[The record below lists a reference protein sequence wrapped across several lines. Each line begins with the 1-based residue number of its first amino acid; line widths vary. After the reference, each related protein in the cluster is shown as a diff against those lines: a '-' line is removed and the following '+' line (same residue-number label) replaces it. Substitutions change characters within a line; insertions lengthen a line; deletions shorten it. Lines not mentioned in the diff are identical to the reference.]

1 MGTLFDIEEKLG
13 TWFPFQ
19 TSTVKPDGE
28 VIFDPP
34 EPDTPENP
42 VPKFCIRQAEAD
54 FFKELHKVTRTKRV
68 EQVWDPKTRRP
79 HRQEFYDQTPE
90 QLEQEIEAIWDHTI
104 TDWRGVL
111 DKDGKEIPCTKEAKV
126 KLLDRVPA
134 VHRFYQYCL
143 KTLGEESG
151 VLRQEEN
158 ENL

>member
-1 MGTLFDIEEKLG
+1 MGIFFDIEDRPG

-28 VIFDPP
+28 VEFDSP
-34 EPDTPENP
+34 EPDAPE
-42 VPKFCIRQAEAD
+42 FCIRQADAD
-54 FFKELHKVTRTKRV
+54 FFKALHKKTRKKVV

-79 HRQEFYDQTPE
+79 HRQEYFDQTAE
-90 QLEQEIEAIWDHTI
+90 QQEQEIEAIWDHTI
-104 TDWRGVL
+104 TDWKGVV
-111 DKDGKEIPCTKEAKV
+111 DKSGKPIPCTKENKI

-134 VHRFYQYCL
+134 IHRFYQNCL

-151 VLRQEEN
+151 LIRKEED